1 MSESTQNQKRPAPY
15 PLVIKDV
22 RQWPIYQ
29 LSRKKKELIEAV
41 IDESM
46 QRLYDSEMGKTISLV
61 ADAYYQEIKRIKEE
75 PWKVDP
81 PDDAS
86 FFRNLKKEMQEIA
99 SGSGV
104 DPEEE
109 RRLLKLLVT
118 RYVNEI
124 VGDFRLGTYKF
135 ARGMVNFGFSRVFNT
150 FSKGLFR
157 SISHQQEQLI
167 SKMHITGAVEEIR
180 NLTLK
185 GTVIL
190 VPTHFSNLD
199 SIVIGWALQTMG
211 LPAFTYG
218 AGINLFG
225 HPALSFFMNRLG
237 AFRVDRRKKSTVY
250 LEVLKTYTEYVI
262 REGASTLFFPGG
274 TRSRSGS
281 IESRLKLGLLGTA
294 IEAQR
299 KLILS
304 QPEKPQKIFVV
315 PLVMSYH
322 NVIEAQGLVNQYL
335 SKEGK
340 GKYALVKDDFSSIR
354 KTVKFLLNFARSSS
368 EMVFS
373 FGKPMDL
380 FGNQVD
386 QDGNSLDNNGNQIE
400 IRDYYKTREM
410 ITLDKQRS
418 AAYTRLLGDA
428 ILKQYYKINVVFDSH
443 LVAFASFEY
452 IFQTEGVDIYRL
464 FTRPGDGL
472 SIPKDKF
479 YTAVGNVLDQLR
491 DLASRDQVVLADH
504 LNQGI
509 DKIIENGIRNLAG
522 YHLQK
527 PLTQNENGD
536 FMTED
541 LKLLYFY
548 HNRLIGYGLNKFIF

>member
-1 MSESTQNQKRPAPY
+1 MSESTENPQRPTPY

-29 LSRKKKELIEAV
+29 LSKKKKELIEAV

-46 QRLYDSEMGKTISLV
+46 QRLYNSDMGKTMALV

-86 FFRNLKKEMQEIA
+86 FFRNLKREMQEA
-99 SGSGV
+99 AAGSGM

-109 RRLLKLLVT
+109 RRLLKMLVT

-124 VGDFRLGTYKF
+124 VGDFRLGTYRF

-150 FSKGLFR
+150 FNKNLFR
-157 SISHQQEQLI
+157 SIRHQQKELI
-167 SKMHITGAVEEIR
+167 HKMHITGAVEEVR
-180 NLTLK
+180 HLTSK
-185 GTVIL
+185 GTIIL

-199 SIVIGWALQTMG
+199 SIVIGWALETMG

-237 AFRVDRRKKSTVY
+237 AFRVDRRKKSRVY

-274 TRSRSGS
+274 TRSRSGG
-281 IESRLKLGLLGTA
+281 IESKLKLGLLGTA

-304 QPEKPQKIFVV
+304 KPEDPQKIFVV

-322 NVIEAQGLVNQYL
+322 NVIEAQGLINQYL

-340 GKYALVKDDFSSIR
+340 EKYALVKDDFSSIR
-354 KTVKFLLNFARSSS
+354 KNLKFLLNFARSSS

-380 FGNQVD
+380 FGNKVD
-386 QDGNSLDNNGNQIE
+386 EDGNSLDNNGNKIA

-410 ITLDKQRS
+410 ITTDKQRS
-418 AAYTRLLGDA
+418 AAYTRLLGDE

-443 LVAFASFEY
+443 LVAFVSFEY
-452 IFQTEGVDIYRL
+452 IFQTEGIDIYRL
-464 FTRPGDGL
+464 FTRPEDRL

-479 YTAVGNVLDQLR
+479 VQAVQKVLTQLKEM
-491 DLASRDQVVLADH
+491 ASREQVVLADH
-504 LNQGI
+504 MNQDI
-509 DKIIENGIRNLAG
+509 DTLVENGIENLAG

-527 PLTQNENGD
+527 PLTLNDKGD
-536 FMTED
+536 FITED
-541 LKLLYFY
+541 IKLLYFY
-548 HNRLIGYGLNKFIF
+548 HNRLIGYGLDKFIF